1 MQSDVAAGVQLDP
14 HVAAGH
20 PASRASGTRG
30 AAVTG
35 NLAAEARIAGS
46 RLLPS
51 LGRRGFFMAVVA
63 LTAGVVF
70 APNISKYEGTC
81 QDTGPELCGPGPKG
95 GGTNLRLNTLAQ
107 YWHLNPWDP
116 KSVQLC

>member
-1 MQSDVAAGVQLDP
+1 
-14 HVAAGH
+14 
-20 PASRASGTRG
+20 
-30 AAVTG
+30 
-35 NLAAEARIAGS
+35 
-46 RLLPS
+46 
-51 LGRRGFFMAVVA
+51 MAVVA

-70 APNISKYEGTC
+70 APNISKWEGVKTQAPSC
-81 QDTGPELCGPGPKG
+81 VGHGGRGKQARRG